1 MNIQSY
7 TIKSKNIKFPLPII
21 SLIVR
26 GLYYSYIY
34 NNFTIKE
41 ENLRQL
47 KEDIKERFRSN
58 DSSSDSLYSRKVV
71 QFLKS
76 LITQINKESL
86 IRSNSK
92 SNKKSKENEGN
103 VIITKSELFETI
115 LSVILKMGA
124 DYLRLDS
131 LIYLEKIIEMG
142 VFKNCYT
149 PEAAMIIYMKES
161 YYDCKV
167 NTEIISYDK

>member
-1 MNIQSY
+1 M
-7 TIKSKNIKFPLPII
+7 
-21 SLIVR
+21 
-26 GLYYSYIY
+26 
-34 NNFTIKE
+34 
-41 ENLRQL
+41 